1 MYNDNVRSD
10 AAIAVLTKN
19 ATESDS
25 KGTLACALPWGYG
38 WGWVTL
44 PNGVWSGGELSL
56 YYVQSRK
63 SVNNLVIAISYVCV
77 CVCLYLYITLF
88 PVRIIHTCIYI
99 HTVASSRCIWKKNCS
114 GQGEF
119 RHNISESSICKRSKS
134 KMKNTTQ
141 QSLLRMAPHYKNKFF
156 YYFRNKYLY

>member
-19 ATESDS
+19 ATETDS

-56 YYVQSRK
+56 YYVQNQKIREQFSYRK
-63 SVNNLVIAISYVCV
+63 F
-77 CVCLYLYITLF
+77 VCLCMCLLVFLF
-88 PVRIIHTCIYI
+88 YCVPRSYYTHMRIYTYTFARVRC
-99 HTVASSRCIWKKNCS
+99 VWKKKLAVVRVNS
-114 GQGEF
+114 D
-119 RHNISESSICKRSKS
+119 
-134 KMKNTTQ
+134 TTFQ
-141 QSLLRMAPHYKNKFF
+141 RV
-156 YYFRNKYLY
+156 LYAN